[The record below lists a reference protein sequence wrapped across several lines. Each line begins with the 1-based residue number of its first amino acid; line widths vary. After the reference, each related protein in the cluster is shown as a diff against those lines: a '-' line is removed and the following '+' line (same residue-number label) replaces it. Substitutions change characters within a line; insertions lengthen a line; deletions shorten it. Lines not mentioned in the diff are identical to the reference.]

1 MKSCAQLGF
10 LPLSVTRI
18 DPLTRRRS
26 GAGASVSDAASA
38 LVCVGD
44 GMCWRSA
51 LSEDAPACRN
61 ADLKIMGSFTEEP
74 TPDTHTHTGTR
85 CEEGSGLISV

>member
-1 MKSCAQLGF
+1 MKSCAQLGL
-10 LPLSVTRI
+10 LPLPVTRT

-44 GMCWRSA
+44 GMSWHSA
-51 LSEDAPACRN
+51 LSDDATARRN
-61 ADLKIMGSFTEEP
+61 TDLKIMGSFTEEP
-74 TPDTHTHTGTR
+74 TPDAHTHTLTH
-85 CEEGSGLISV
+85 SVKKARG